1 MWKLTYKLRK
11 SADGLSPVWK
21 GILTQS
27 FTARK
32 LSNQKSTANIVS
44 TTRKTTLCWLQ
55 AKIKELRSFISID
68 ILNYISVWRSGR
80 NEEGERRV
88 IPPPPPLCCFS
99 FCSLFFSP
107 SPSSERLHGAGY
119 CGATRLWPQERRT
132 PKLWLSY
139 SREQTGR
146 DHCTVCQILSLTDQI
161 ISSLTI
167 NIKSLS
173 YYWSTWTTSTFQNIF
188 V

>member
-21 GILTQS
+21 GILNQS

-32 LSNQKSTANIVS
+32 LSNQKCTANIVS

-55 AKIKELRSFISID
+55 AEK
-68 ILNYISVWRSGR
+68 YISVWRSGR

-88 IPPPPPLCCFS
+88 IPPCCFS
-99 FCSLFFSP
+99 FWSLFFSP

-173 YYWSTWTTSTFQNIF
+173 YYRSTWTTNTFQNIF

>member
-1 MWKLTYKLRK
+1 MNFTYFLLFFPNWEFQKVSCAYKLRK

-44 TTRKTTLCWLQ
+44 TTRKTTLCWLRTE
-55 AKIKELRSFISID
+55 IKEHHSFISID
-68 ILNYISVWRSGR
+68 ILNCISVWRSGR

-88 IPPPPPLCCFS
+88 TFPLPNCFS
-99 FCSLFFSP
+99 FCSLFFLL

-132 PKLWLSY
+132 SKLIM
-139 SREQTGR
+139 
-146 DHCTVCQILSLTDQI
+146 TVLFAGADRKRSL
-161 ISSLTI
+161 
-167 NIKSLS
+167 
-173 YYWSTWTTSTFQNIF
+173 
-188 V
+188 